1 MCRYR
6 LFDCIVSGGRFL
18 QHHSGLGAVVLLP
31 LFSGTPAVEHLP
43 TK

>member
-6 LFDCIVSGGRFL
+6 QLYCIVSGGRFL

-31 LFSGTPAVEHLP
+31 LFSGTPAVENLP